1 MTCVIDIKSKRRL
14 SAKVAAGLAISTV
27 LVLGTLV
34 APASADEHR
43 GADHRG
49 GGDHRGVERRDG
61 HGYDGHGY
69 DGHGY
74 DGGRGNYY
82 RAPPVVYGA
91 PYSSPYGYPPPVVYG
106 PGIGINIGIR

>member
-43 GADHRG
+43 G
-49 GGDHRGVERRDG
+49 GDHRGVEHRDG
-61 HGYDGHGY
+61 HGYDGHR
-69 DGHGY
+69 Y

>member
-43 GADHRG
+43 G
-49 GGDHRGVERRDG
+49 GDHRGVEHRDG
-61 HGYDGHGY
+61 HGYDGHR
-69 DGHGY
+69 Y

-82 RAPPVVYGA
+82 RAPPVVYSA

>member
-14 SAKVAAGLAISTV
+14 SAKLAAGLAISTV

-43 GADHRG
+43 G
-49 GGDHRGVERRDG
+49 GDHRGVEHRDG
-61 HGYDGHGY
+61 HGYDSHR
-69 DGHGY
+69 Y

-106 PGIGINIGIR
+106 PGIGISIGIR

>member
-1 MTCVIDIKSKRRL
+1 MTCIIEIKSKRRL
-14 SAKVAAGLAISTV
+14 SAKLVAGLAISTV

-34 APASADEHR
+34 APASADQHR
-43 GADHRG
+43 
-49 GGDHRGVERRDG
+49 GGDHRGVEHRGG
-61 HGYDGHGY
+61 HGYG
-69 DGHGY
+69 GHGY

-91 PYSSPYGYPPPVVYG
+91 PYSPYGYPPPVVYG